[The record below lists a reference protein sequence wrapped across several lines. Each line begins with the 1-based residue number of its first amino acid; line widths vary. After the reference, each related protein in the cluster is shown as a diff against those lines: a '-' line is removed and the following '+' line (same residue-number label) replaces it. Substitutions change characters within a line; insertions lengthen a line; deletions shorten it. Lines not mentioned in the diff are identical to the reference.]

1 METVLS
7 IDDSILNLT
16 VLARILNPYYN
27 YVITQSGE
35 MGIEKAFEIKPSL
48 ILLDVIMQGID
59 GFEVL
64 KRLKA
69 DIRTQDIPV
78 IFITGM
84 RGDDLEERALKV
96 GAVDFI
102 SKPFRPSVVL
112 ARVNT
117 HIELYTYRKNAEQ
130 MAMIDAMT
138 NIPNRRSFDVQ
149 IKDALQKCKEN
160 NILFS
165 LAIADIDFFK
175 GYNDNYGHMAGDNA
189 IRSVAYVL
197 QQTLEPINGIVSR
210 IGGEEF
216 ACLFVGAN
224 SDEVQLML
232 EKVRR
237 NLQMLAIQHRASL
250 AASVI
255 TLSIGGVTVSSSYEM
270 SLDAVLEYADKML
283 YKAKENG
290 RNNVQFK
297 II

>member
-117 HIELYTYRKNAEQ
+117 HIELYSYRKNAEQ

-175 GYNDNYGHMAGDNA
+175 GYNDNYGHLAGDNA

-197 QQTLEPINGIVSR
+197 QQTLEPINGTVAR

-216 ACLFVGAN
+216 ACLFV
-224 SDEVQLML
+224 
-232 EKVRR
+232 
-237 NLQMLAIQHRASL
+237 
-250 AASVI
+250 
-255 TLSIGGVTVSSSYEM
+255 
-270 SLDAVLEYADKML
+270 
-283 YKAKENG
+283 
-290 RNNVQFK
+290 
-297 II
+297 